1 MDSCEVVLV
10 ATGRSVLVPKLRLDL
25 VNRRSDRDLLPS
37 ASLIE
42 VDLSILRLVS
52 SSSLFLL
59 TDVILKL
66 NGIP

>member
-10 ATGRSVLVPKLRLDL
+10 ATGRPVLVPKLRLDL

-52 SSSLFLL
+52 SSSLFVL

>member
-1 MDSCEVVLV
+1 M
-10 ATGRSVLVPKLRLDL
+10 ATGRPVLVPKLRLDL

-37 ASLIE
+37 ASLSEI
-42 VDLSILRLVS
+42 DLSSLRLVG

-59 TDVILKL
+59 MDVILKL